1 MITKRIK
8 PVTAYGSLGRVQ
20 AVSFNVKSMEDNLFD
35 SVVFKHTLITADGL
49 FACDASDRFSYTTS
63 AVSKF
68 TGTNEKGDLT
78 CTWDAS
84 PAGAFTIVAQALGFE
99 LEHDDKSTSFFEG

>member
-20 AVSFNVKSMEDNLFD
+20 ATSFNVKSMEDNLFD

-49 FACDASDRFSYTTS
+49 FACDSSDRFNYTTDP
-63 AVSKF
+63 VSVF
-68 TGTNEKGDLT
+68 TGLNEKGEFT

-84 PAGAFTIVAQALGFE
+84 AEGAQYWALGFE
-99 LEHDDKSTSFFEG
+99 FESSVAEDKAAFFEG